1 MIVKN
6 IYQPKNITKRV
17 SKNDL
22 KEYFVRDMGD
32 SKQLLKNYLQLTLN
46 CKN

>member
-1 MIVKN
+1 MSFLIIFTILKN
-6 IYQPKNITKRV
+6 MYQPKNITKRV

-32 SKQLLKNYLQLTLN
+32 SQAAA
-46 CKN
+46 